1 MTNKEIKQNGIVVGS
16 VYTPSAMTNP
26 IDDIDNILMKLRGAQ
41 VEPTDLTSWNN
52 TRTAIKN
59 LLLEARLD
67 ELKRLKMIDAFN
79 EAYSTDP
86 RCSKLVDIRIA
97 SLQKELE

>member
-1 MTNKEIKQNGIVVGS
+1 M
-16 VYTPSAMTNP
+16 ANP

-67 ELKRLKMIDAFN
+67 GQLMALNSFYNAGEIGSDSYKMSVKQIADRLTEFKG
-79 EAYSTDP
+79 
-86 RCSKLVDIRIA
+86 DI
-97 SLQKELE
+97 

>member
-1 MTNKEIKQNGIVVGS
+1 M
-16 VYTPSAMTNP
+16 ANP

-59 LLLEARLD
+59 LLLEARKQEREIALTYLHD
-67 ELKRLKMIDAFN
+67 TNRKQDYLNKLARLA
-79 EAYSTDP
+79 A
-86 RCSKLVDIRIA
+86 
-97 SLQKELE
+97 LQKELG